1 MKINR
6 KISIFLTATIFL
18 SILYINNNN
27 IIYANEIDDR
37 AIYTEIDENGDVK
50 EVSKDE
56 INQADIIE
64 TPSTF
69 SLKSRSIVN
78 QENIL
83 QEKGVVNFRTK
94 TGEITEYTVADSG
107 LEGYTNGSY
116 AADAAYLGHN
126 EDKTKVKF
134 MLAGVIG
141 WVDATQVQVLDF
153 SNTAVQT
160 LSKYYVK
167 NGRLYHGIVTSLSSS
182 SYASNIDVGPKPSY
196 LNEGQS
202 YYSYDGHYFYAYNN
216 TNGYI
221 TMLSDYRNDT
231 RQNSVNPNNPYY
243 NYYQFLSHRSTTV
256 YTADEINRVIKN
268 KASSTSKM
276 LNLGESFI
284 NNQNKYGIN
293 ALLTLGV
300 AANESSWG
308 SSDFAQYRNNL
319 FGHAAYDSDPNGN
332 ANSYSTPEFSV
343 YYHTSTFLAKQYCYP
358 ENWKYHGTHLGD
370 KSSGINVKYA
380 SDPYWGEKAAA
391 VCWYVDQQLGSKDSK
406 QYTIG
411 IKDVYNYQ
419 YTKADIKNE
428 ANSSSTTLYSST
440 NGSNTLT
447 SYPVIIIDKTLN
459 NGYYKI
465 RSDAPLNSSRTAI
478 VKQEEYSFSNYY
490 AYISNQNLFIVNSG
504 TKVDVDMPT
513 EPTYLKGD
521 VDGDG
526 SVEANDYML
535 IKLHVLGRKS
545 LYDEKLNRADVDK
558 DGAIEANDYM
568 LIKLH
573 VLGRQKLF

>member
-83 QEKGVVNFRTK
+83 QKKGVVNFRTK

>member
-78 QENIL
+78 QENLL

>member
-256 YTADEINRVIKN
+256 YTADEINGVIKN